1 MNDTYLIA
9 HDVGTGGSKA
19 ALTDLEGNI
28 IASRFA
34 PYPTSYP
41 REHWAEQDTGDWWKA
56 ITVTTREVLDETGI
70 DRSKVTGIIYSTQM
84 LGVLPVD
91 GEGKQLRPAII
102 WLDGRAQDQ
111 ADRII
116 RRATRTGLLLLAGG
130 LPTGKDIIP
139 KLMWLREHE
148 PGVVQKTCKFLEVDS
163 YLVHRSCGEFVYDFS
178 AASATGMFNFKKKC
192 WDELLARVFKVKL
205 DKLPR
210 VAPSYERAGGLTKE
224 AAEEMGLPEGVT
236 VFVGTGDVASA
247 AAGSGAVLD
256 GQGHVYI
263 GSSGWIAVT
272 LPKALNDGRKGIV
285 SISSADP
292 QKHLLLAE
300 TECAGACFKWLA
312 ENVTPAGETY
322 DPGADIYD
330 YLNELAAKSEP
341 GSRGLVFTPWLYGER
356 SPIPDTTVRG
366 GFVNLSIDHDRCDI
380 TRAVM
385 EGVALHAR
393 WMLEGVKGCGFND
406 PVLRAIGGGAKSDLW
421 MQIYA
426 DACGSTIEVVN
437 EPQESGARGAA
448 LIAAVGLGHYRDFA
462 SIRNAVKVIG
472 TFKPRSEFACV
483 YNEAFDVLKDTYA
496 GLKKMY
502 RRINAGEA

>member
-1 MNDTYLIA
+1 LSDTYLIA

-56 ITVTTREVLDETGI
+56 VTVTTREVLDETGI
-70 DRSKVTGIIYSTQM
+70 DRSRVAGIIYSTQM
-84 LGVLPVD
+84 LGVVPIARD
-91 GEGKQLRPAII
+91 GKQLRPAII

-111 ADRII
+111 ADRIV
-116 RRATRTGLLLLAGG
+116 RRATKTGLLLLAGG
-130 LPTGKDIIP
+130 LPTGKDVIP

-148 PGVVQKTCKFLEVDS
+148 PGVVEETYKFLDVDS
-163 YLVHRSCGEFVYDFS
+163 YLVMRSCGEYVYDFS
-178 AASATGMFNFKKKC
+178 TASATGMFNFKKKS
-192 WDELLARVFKVKL
+192 WDELLARVFRMNL

-210 VAPSYERAGGLTKE
+210 VAPSYEKAGGLTAE
-224 AAEEMGLPEGVT
+224 AAEEMGLAEGVP

-247 AAGSGAVLD
+247 TAGSGAVLD

-263 GSSGWIAVT
+263 GSSGWITVT
-272 LPKALNDGRKGIV
+272 MPKAVNDGRKGIV
-285 SISSADP
+285 SISSGDP
-292 QKHLLLAE
+292 EKHLLIAE

-312 ENVTPAGETY
+312 ENVTPADADF
-322 DPGADIYD
+322 DPSADIYD
-330 YLNELAAKSEP
+330 YLNKLAAKSKP
-341 GSRGLVFTPWLYGER
+341 GSNGLVFTPWLYGER

-366 GFVNLSIDHDRCDI
+366 GFVNLSLDHDRNDI

-385 EGVALHAR
+385 EGVALHAK
-393 WMLEGVKGCGFND
+393 WMLEGLRGCGFND
-406 PVLRAIGGGAKSDLW
+406 PVLRAIGGGAKSELW

-426 DACGSTIEVVN
+426 DACGATIEVVN

-448 LIAAVGLGHYRDFA
+448 LIAAVGLGHYKDFA
-462 SIRNAVKVIG
+462 SIHDAVRVVK
-472 TFKPRSEFACV
+472 TYRPRTEYAGV
-483 YNEAFDVLKDTYA
+483 YEEAFGVMKDTYA

-502 RRINAGEA
+502 RRVNAGEA